1 MPVARE
7 EMELKRREFLALS
20 LAAAG
25 ATAVSLYG
33 LDRLTGFASA
43 SLRSVY
49 ALQTA
54 QTEQTSLEQ
63 PMSDSLQIPHLLR
76 RAGFGATPDELANYS
91 SMGFEGVVDRLLNY
105 DNVQDNMA
113 STMPNIPL
121 TYSSQESPGELS
133 VLGEWWVN
141 RMALTNRPLQEK
153 MTLFWHNHFATGFSK
168 VQNGY
173 LMYKQNEFL
182 RQNALGNFRDVL
194 TGITSD
200 GAMLIWLDGNKNRK
214 NNTNENYAREVM
226 EVFSTGRGPYTQDDV
241 EAGARAFTG
250 YYIDSNGDGQFN
262 PAQHD
267 NTTKT
272 FMGVTGD
279 LGPQDIIDILVAHP
293 ATAANLS
300 TELFEFFG
308 YPNPSADTINN
319 LSQVYMESGYS
330 IYSLVE
336 AILKSPEFVSQQA
349 YLANVKS
356 PAEYVASALHSLGA
370 TANMSAVEST
380 MTNQGQQLFNPPSV
394 FGWPS
399 GMGWISTDSMMER
412 FNFPI
417 YVQTTAEN
425 PASGLDPQAI
435 FNGTDEN
442 TAVQNLCNLLFPDG
456 MPQEIVGV
464 IQSSTASISNI
475 TLKTKNAVRLA
486 MTTPFYNLN

>member
-1 MPVARE
+1 
-7 EMELKRREFLALS
+7 MELKRREFLALS

-25 ATAVSLYG
+25 ATAASFYG
-33 LDRLTGFASA
+33 LDRLAGLAST

-54 QTEQTSLEQ
+54 QTSLNQ
-63 PMSDSLQIPHLLR
+63 PMSESLQVGHLLR
-76 RAGFGATPDELANYS
+76 RAGFGATPDELANYNNL
-91 SMGFEGVVDRLLNY
+91 GFEATVDSLLNY

-113 STMPNIPL
+113 STLPNIPL
-121 TYSSQESPGELS
+121 TYSAKQSASELN
-133 VLGEWWVN
+133 VLGEWWLN

-182 RQNALGNFRDVL
+182 RQNALGNFKDIL

-200 GAMLIWLDGNKNRK
+200 GAMLVWLDGNQNRK

-226 EVFSTGRGPYTQDDV
+226 EVFSTGRGPYTQADV
-241 EAGARAFTG
+241 QAGAKAFTG
-250 YYIDSNGDGQFN
+250 YYIDSNGVGKFN

-272 FMGVTGD
+272 FMGVTGN

-300 TELFEFFG
+300 TELFQFFG
-308 YPNPSADTINN
+308 YPNPSADTINT
-319 LSQVYMESGYS
+319 LSQVYTDSGYS
-330 IYSLVE
+330 IFSLVE

-356 PAEYVASALHSLGA
+356 PTEYVASALHSLGA
-370 TANMSAVEST
+370 TANMNAVEAT

-412 FNFPI
+412 FNFPL
-417 YVQTTAEN
+417 YVQTRAEN

-435 FNGTDEN
+435 FKETNEAA
-442 TAVQNLCNLLFPDG
+442 AVQGLCNVLFPDG
-456 MPQEIVGV
+456 MPADVLSV
-464 IQSSTASISNI
+464 IQSSTASIKDL
-475 TLKTKNAVRLA
+475 TLKTKNVVRLA

>member
-1 MPVARE
+1 MQ
-7 EMELKRREFLALS
+7 LKRREFLALS

-25 ATAVSLYG
+25 ATAASFYG
-33 LDRLTGFASA
+33 LDRLAGLAST

-54 QTEQTSLEQ
+54 QSQANLDQ
-63 PMSDSLQIPHLLR
+63 PMSENLQIPHLLR
-76 RAGFGATPDELANYS
+76 RTGFGATSDELTNYNA
-91 SMGFEGVVDRLLNY
+91 MGFDTAVDNFLNY

-113 STMPNIPL
+113 STLPAIPL
-121 TYSSQESPGELS
+121 TYSSKQSASELN

-173 LMYKQNEFL
+173 LMYKQNDFL
-182 RQNALGNFRDVL
+182 RQNALGNFKDML

-200 GAMLIWLDGNKNRK
+200 GAMLIWLDGNQNRV

-241 EAGARAFTG
+241 ENGARAFTG
-250 YYIDSNGDGQFN
+250 YYIDSNGDGKFN

-267 NTTKT
+267 NTSKT
-272 FMGVTGD
+272 FMGVTGN

-293 ATAANLS
+293 ATATNLS
-300 TELFEFFG
+300 TELFEFFA
-308 YPNPSADTINN
+308 YPNPSPDTINN
-319 LSQVYMESGYS
+319 LAQVYTDSGYS

-356 PAEYVASALHSLGA
+356 PAEYVATAMHSLGA
-370 TANMSAVEST
+370 TANMPAVEST
-380 MTNQGQQLFNPPSV
+380 TTNQGQQLFNPPSV

-417 YVQTTAEN
+417 YVQTKVEN

-435 FNGTDEN
+435 FGGTDEA
-442 TAVQNLCNLLFPDG
+442 TAVQNLCNQLFPDG
-456 MPQEIVGV
+456 MPSDVVSMIG
-464 IQSSTASISNI
+464 SSTASINDV
-475 TLKTKNAVRLA
+475 TLKTKNTVRLA